1 MKSKEWISR
10 LKVINNYLPRMQ
22 RRKQKYTD
30 QELIEKIIWNT
41 IPEAWER
48 DFEMFDGPRATT
60 IKQMQTILQKVERCE
75 NLEKRTEKKKENSQ
89 KNFKN
94 NDSKG
99 KKSGKYTNL
108 CKKKGHDRL

>member
-41 IPEAWER
+41 IPEAWEQ
-48 DFEMFDGPRATT
+48 D
-60 IKQMQTILQKVERCE
+60 C
-75 NLEKRTEKKKENSQ
+75 RT
-89 KNFKN
+89 
-94 NDSKG
+94 
-99 KKSGKYTNL
+99 SGMV
-108 CKKKGHDRL
+108 G